1 MRAKLL
7 MLLIVGVW
15 LGMVCGIS
23 FLEAP
28 LKFQAPNIT
37 TILGLGIGKLVFTAL
52 NRVELIFSSIT
63 LIWIVLQYKNLNTS
77 LLTLLGTLIIL
88 VVIQSFWLLPILN
101 ARVDKLLQGLE
112 VVKTNHHFYY
122 IGFEITKV
130 VLLITGFV
138 KIYALESKLTT

>member
-7 MLLIVGVW
+7 ILLMIGVW

-52 NRVELIFSSIT
+52 NRIELVFTSFTTIW
-63 LIWIVLQYKNLNTS
+63 LILQYKNLNNSLIS
-77 LLTLLGTLIIL
+77 LLLALILLLF
-88 VVIQSFWLLPILN
+88 IQSFWLLPILN
-101 ARVDKLLQGLE
+101 VRVENLMQG
-112 VVKTNHHFYY
+112 VQVAKTNHHFYY
-122 IGFEITKV
+122 IGCEVIKV
-130 VLLITGFV
+130 VLLIISFT
-138 KIYALESKLTT
+138 KIYKHD